1 MSGSS
6 SKQKPEILGTE
17 ELKTEAKWLK
27 LERINWKDEEG
38 KEVSFLLSASDH
50 PIIVTMEWIQIA
62 DGS

>member
-38 KEVSFLLSASDH
+38 KEVSSLLDTSRMSLLY
-50 PIIVTMEWIQIA
+50 EA
-62 DGS
+62 DSVAHS

>member
-38 KEVSFLLSASDH
+38 KEVSSLLDTSRMSLLY
-50 PIIVTMEWIQIA
+50 EA
-62 DGS
+62 DSVARS

>member
-50 PIIVTMEWIQIA
+50 PIIVTME
-62 DGS
+62 